1 MARTADTY
9 IERVRDFDNYLKY
22 ETEFDIEEFKANRI
36 ITVRSLYGFAKECLS
51 IEADELEEEI
61 INRMKESNRCEADEL
76 IFFFYETAK
85 YSSIVLFQLDEW
97 LS

>member
-1 MARTADTY
+1 MTRTADTY
-9 IERVRDFDNYLKY
+9 IERVENNKNYLKY

-36 ITVRSLYGFAKECLS
+36 ITVRSMYGFAEEYLS

-61 INRMKESNRCEADEL
+61 LDRMENSERCEADEM
-76 IFFFYETAK
+76 IYFFYETAK
-85 YSSIVLFQLDEW
+85 YPSLVLFQLDTW

>member
-1 MARTADTY
+1 MARTTDTY
-9 IERVRDFDNYLKY
+9 IDRVEDFNNYLKY

-36 ITVRSLYGFAKECLS
+36 ISVRSLYGFAEEYLS
-51 IEADELEEEI
+51 IQADDLEEEI
-61 INRMKESNRCEADEL
+61 LNRMEESDRCEADEI

>member
-1 MARTADTY
+1 MTRTADTY
-9 IERVRDFDNYLKY
+9 IERVGNSKNYLKY

-36 ITVRSLYGFAKECLS
+36 ITVRSLYGFAEEYLS

-61 INRMKESNRCEADEL
+61 LDRMEDSDRCEADEM
-76 IFFFYETAK
+76 IYFFYETAK
-85 YSSIVLFQLDEW
+85 YPSLVLFQLDTW

>member
-1 MARTADTY
+1 MARTTDTY
-9 IERVRDFDNYLKY
+9 TERVRDFNNYLKY

-36 ITVRSLYGFAKECLS
+36 ITVRSLYGFAKEYLS
-51 IEADELEEEI
+51 IEADDLEEEI
-61 INRMKESNRCEADEL
+61 LNRMEESDRCEADEI
-76 IFFFYETAK
+76 IFYLYETAK